1 MPTTSIVR
9 TMDSVVPIEG
19 RTPHHRKEDVMSTTH
34 QSAPLHL
41 AEPDPADVEAFVGQF
56 ATDLAAVVHATT
68 VVIGD
73 RLGLYTEL
81 ARRGPSTAA
90 ELAQVTECD
99 ERYLQEW
106 LSAQAAAGYAHYDPE
121 TGRFHLDAAQ
131 AACLADETL
140 PTFLAGGMAVGS
152 STHRDQN
159 AIVDAYRSGAG
170 VGWHE
175 HHTSLFTGTERFFR
189 PGYAANLVSEW
200 IPAIDGLDARLREG
214 GTVADIGCG
223 HGASSILLA
232 KAYPKISVVGF
243 DYHPESIR
251 IAKERA
257 EAAGV
262 SDHIR
267 FEVARADEIQAAPGG
282 YDLVCIFDALHDM
295 GNPLTA
301 AKAIRARIA
310 PDGVWLL
317 VEPNAADALEDNLN
331 LIGKIFYSASSTI
344 CTPASRSDGG
354 KQAACLGAQAGEKR
368 LRDICLEA
376 GFTSVRRA
384 AETPFNMVL
393 EVRP

>member
-1 MPTTSIVR
+1 
-9 TMDSVVPIEG
+9 
-19 RTPHHRKEDVMSTTH
+19 MSTTH
-34 QSAPLHL
+34 APLQL
-41 AEPDPADVEAFVGQF
+41 AEPDPAEVEAFVGQF
-56 ATDLAAVVHATT
+56 ATDLAAVLHATT

-81 ARRGPSTAA
+81 ARSGPSTAA
-90 ELAQVTECD
+90 DLAKATGYD
-99 ERYLQEW
+99 PRYLQEW
-106 LSAQAAAGYAHYDPE
+106 LSAQAAAGYAHFDPA

-152 STHRDQN
+152 STHRDQD
-159 AIVDAYRSGAG
+159 AIVEAYRSGDG
-170 VGWHE
+170 VGWHQ
-175 HHTSLFTGTERFFR
+175 HHADLFTGTERFFR
-189 PGYAANLVSEW
+189 PGYAANLVAEW
-200 IPAIDGLDARLREG
+200 IPAIEGLDARLTQG

-232 KAYPKISVVGF
+232 KAYPKLSVVGF

-251 IAKERA
+251 IATERA
-257 EAAGV
+257 EKAGV
-262 SDHIR
+262 SDHVR
-267 FEVARADEIQAAPGG
+267 FEVAKADDIQAAPGG
-282 YDLVCIFDALHDM
+282 YDMVCIFDALHDM
-295 GNPLTA
+295 GDPLA
-301 AKAIRARIA
+301 VAKEIRSRIA

-317 VEPNAADALEDNLN
+317 VEPNANDALEDNLN

-354 KQAACLGAQAGEKR
+354 SSAACLGAQAGEAR
-368 LRDICLEA
+368 LRDLCIEA
-376 GFTSVRRA
+376 GFSSVRRA

>member
-1 MPTTSIVR
+1 
-9 TMDSVVPIEG
+9 
-19 RTPHHRKEDVMSTTH
+19 MSQTK
-34 QSAPLHL
+34 SPLQL

-81 ARRGPSTAA
+81 ARSGPSTAA
-90 ELAQVTECD
+90 DLAEATGFD

-106 LSAQAAAGYAHYDPE
+106 LSAQAAAGYAHYDPSS
-121 TGRFHLDAAQ
+121 GRFHLDAAQ

-152 STHRDQN
+152 STHRDQD
-159 AIVDAYRSGAG
+159 AIVEAYRTGKG
-170 VGWHE
+170 VGWHQ
-175 HHTSLFTGTERFFR
+175 HHADLFTGTERFFR
-189 PGYAANLVSEW
+189 PGYAANLVTAW
-200 IPAIDGLDARLREG
+200 IPAIEGLDARLQKG

-232 KAYPKISVVGF
+232 KAYPKVSVVGF

-251 IAKERA
+251 IATERA
-257 EAAGV
+257 EQAGV
-262 SDHIR
+262 SDHVR
-267 FEVARADEIQAAPGG
+267 FEVARAEDIQAAPGG
-282 YDLVCIFDALHDM
+282 YDMVCIFDALHDM
-295 GNPLTA
+295 GDPLAA
-301 AKAIRARIA
+301 AKEIRKQIA

-317 VEPNAADALEDNLN
+317 VEPNANDALEDNLN

-354 KQAACLGAQAGEKR
+354 DDAACLGAQAGEAR
-368 LRDICLEA
+368 LRDICMEA
-376 GFTSVRRA
+376 GFGSVRRA